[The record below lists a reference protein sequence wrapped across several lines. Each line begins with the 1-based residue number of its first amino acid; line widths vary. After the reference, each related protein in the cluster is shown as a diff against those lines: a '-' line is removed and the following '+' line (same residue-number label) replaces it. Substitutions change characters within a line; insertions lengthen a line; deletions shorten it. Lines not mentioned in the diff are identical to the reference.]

1 MKVTI
6 LKKTIKEGVS
16 SRTGNE
22 YKIRSLFVKFT
33 DSEIYDKI
41 VAKLKKDGAD
51 DEQIERFCKPSEYKG
66 EVNYTFGL
74 NCSKFTFERVQAFGE
89 LDALIDFKLND
100 SGFIN
105 AKIAIKDRLEQVLNY
120 TEPLINSEEEMVE
133 GWFMKDNVPEPIS
146 EKSDLETEST
156 GNEETPPIPPMPKQ
170 TEVDIEADLLPF

>member
-6 LKKTIKEGVS
+6 IKKTIKEGVS
-16 SRTGNE
+16 PRTGNE

-33 DSEIYDKI
+33 DSKIYDKI

-66 EVNYTFGL
+66 GVNYAFGL

-89 LDALIDFKLND
+89 LDALIEFKLND

-105 AKIAIKDRLEQVLNY
+105 AKIAVKDRLEQVLNY
-120 TEPLINSEEEMVE
+120 IEPSEGEEEVVE
-133 GWFMKDNVPEPIS
+133 GWFMKDAPKPVS
-146 EKSDLETEST
+146 EKSDLDTEST
-156 GNEETPPIPPMPKQ
+156 GSEKTPPIPPMPEL
-170 TEVDIEADLLPF
+170 TAEDNEFELPF

>member
-16 SRTGNE
+16 PRTGNE

-66 EVNYTFGL
+66 EVNYAFGL

-89 LDALIDFKLND
+89 LDALIDFRLND

-105 AKIAIKDRLEQVLNY
+105 AKIVVKDRIEQVLNY
-120 TEPLINSEEEMVE
+120 TEPSESAEEVVE
-133 GWFMKDNVPEPIS
+133 GWATKAPAPVS
-146 EKSDLETEST
+146 EKSDLHTEST
-156 GNEETPPIPPMPKQ
+156 GSEETPPIPPMPEQ
-170 TEVDIEADLLPF
+170 MTGDDSFEDLPF

>member
-6 LKKTIKEGVS
+6 IKKTIKEGVS
-16 SRTGNE
+16 PRTGNE
-22 YKIRSLFVKFT
+22 YKIRNLFVKFT

-66 EVNYTFGL
+66 EVNYAFGL

-105 AKIAIKDRLEQVLNY
+105 AKIAIKDKIEQVLEY
-120 TEPLINSEEEMVE
+120 IEPAESTEEVVE
-133 GWFMKDNVPEPIS
+133 GWATKTKAPDPVSKS
-146 EKSDLETEST
+146 ESELEAEST
-156 GNEETPPIPPMPKQ
+156 KTEVIPPMP
-170 TEVDIEADLLPF
+170 TLAPEEVDDLPF

>member
-6 LKKTIKEGVS
+6 IKKTIKEGIS
-16 SRTGNE
+16 PRTGNE

-33 DSEIYDKI
+33 DPEIYDKI
-41 VAKLKKDGAD
+41 VAKLKRDGAD

-66 EVNYTFGL
+66 EVNYAFGL

-105 AKIAIKDRLEQVLNY
+105 AKIVVKDRIEQVLNY
-120 TEPLINSEEEMVE
+120 IEPTGSEEEVVE
-133 GWFMKDNVPEPIS
+133 GWATKAPDPIL
-146 EKSDLETEST
+146 EKPDLETEST
-156 GNEETPPIPPMPKQ
+156 GSEKIPPVPPMPEQ
-170 TEVDIEADLLPF
+170 MTGDDSFDDLPF

>member
-6 LKKTIKEGVS
+6 LKKTIKEGIS
-16 SRTGNE
+16 PRTGNE

-33 DSEIYDKI
+33 DPEIYDKI
-41 VAKLKKDGAD
+41 VAKLKRDGAD

-66 EVNYTFGL
+66 EVNYAFGL

-105 AKIAIKDRLEQVLNY
+105 AKIVVKDRIEQVLDY
-120 TEPLINSEEEMVE
+120 IEPAGSAEEIVE
-133 GWFMKDNVPEPIS
+133 GWAMKGDLPKPV

-156 GNEETPPIPPMPKQ
+156 WSEETPPIPPIPEQM
-170 TEVDIEADLLPF
+170 TGDDSFDDLPF

>member
-6 LKKTIKEGVS
+6 LKKMIKEGVS

-89 LDALIDFKLND
+89 MDALIDFKLND

-105 AKIAIKDRLEQVLNY
+105 AKIAIKDRIEQVLNY
-120 TEPLINSEEEMVE
+120 TEPIGSDEEVVE
-133 GWFMKDNVPEPIS
+133 GWFMKDAPKPVN

-156 GNEETPPIPPMPKQ
+156 GSEKIPPVPPMPEQ
-170 TEVDIEADLLPF
+170 MTGDDSFDDLPF

>member
-16 SRTGNE
+16 PRTGNE

-33 DSEIYDKI
+33 ESEIYDKI
-41 VAKLKKDGAD
+41 VAKLQKDGAD

-66 EVNYTFGL
+66 EVNYAFGL

-120 TEPLINSEEEMVE
+120 IEPTGSEDEVVE
-133 GWFMKDNVPEPIS
+133 GWFMKDAPKPVS
-146 EKSDLETEST
+146 EKSDLHTEST
-156 GNEETPPIPPMPKQ
+156 GSEKTPPIPPMPEQ
-170 TEVDIEADLLPF
+170 MTGDDSFESLPF

>member
-6 LKKTIKEGVS
+6 LKKTIKEGIS
-16 SRTGNE
+16 PRTGNE

-33 DSEIYDKI
+33 DPEIYDKI
-41 VAKLKKDGAD
+41 VAKLKRDGAD

-66 EVNYTFGL
+66 EVNYAFGL

-105 AKIAIKDRLEQVLNY
+105 AKIVVKDRIEQVLNY
-120 TEPLINSEEEMVE
+120 IEPVGSDEEVVE
-133 GWFMKDNVPEPIS
+133 GWATKAPDPVS

-156 GNEETPPIPPMPKQ
+156 WSEKTPPIPPIPEQM
-170 TEVDIEADLLPF
+170 TGDDSFDDLPF

>member
-16 SRTGNE
+16 PRTGND

-33 DSEIYDKI
+33 DSKIYDKI
-41 VAKLKKDGAD
+41 VAKLKRDGAD
-51 DEQIERFCKPSEYKG
+51 DEQIERFCKPNEYKG
-66 EVNYTFGL
+66 EVNYAFGL

-105 AKIAIKDRLEQVLNY
+105 AKIAIKDRIEQVLEY
-120 TEPLINSEEEMVE
+120 IEPAESAEEVVE
-133 GWFMKDNVPEPIS
+133 GWATKTKAPDPVS

-156 GNEETPPIPPMPKQ
+156 KTEVIPPMPIP
-170 TEVDIEADLLPF
+170 TAEEDENGLPF

>member
-16 SRTGNE
+16 PRTGNE

-33 DSEIYDKI
+33 DSKIYDKI
-41 VAKLKKDGAD
+41 VAKLKRDGAD
-51 DEQIERFCKPSEYKG
+51 DEQIERFCKPNEYKG
-66 EVNYTFGL
+66 EVNYAFGL

-105 AKIAIKDRLEQVLNY
+105 AKIAIKDRIEQVLEY
-120 TEPLINSEEEMVE
+120 IEPAESAEEAVE
-133 GWFMKDNVPEPIS
+133 GWATKAPDPVSKS
-146 EKSDLETEST
+146 ESYLEAEST
-156 GNEETPPIPPMPKQ
+156 KTEVIPPMPIP
-170 TEVDIEADLLPF
+170 TDEEDENGLPF

>member
-16 SRTGNE
+16 ARTGND

-51 DEQIERFCKPSEYKG
+51 DEQIERFCKPNEYKG
-66 EVNYTFGL
+66 EVNYAFGL

-105 AKIAIKDRLEQVLNY
+105 AKIAVKDRLEQVLNY
-120 TEPLINSEEEMVE
+120 TEPSEGEEEVVE
-133 GWFMKDNVPEPIS
+133 GWVTKAPAPTPASESELKAEPTNS
-146 EKSDLETEST
+146 EK
-156 GNEETPPIPPMPKQ
+156 NPPIPPMP
-170 TEVDIEADLLPF
+170 TPTAEEIEDDPLPF

>member
-6 LKKTIKEGVS
+6 LKKTIKEGIS
-16 SRTGNE
+16 PRTGNE

-41 VAKLKKDGAD
+41 VAKLKRDGASI
-51 DEQIERFCKPSEYKG
+51 EQIERFCKPSEYKG
-66 EVNYTFGL
+66 EVNYAFGL

-105 AKIAIKDRLEQVLNY
+105 AKIAIKDRIEQVLEY
-120 TEPLINSEEEMVE
+120 IEPTESAEEVVE
-133 GWFMKDNVPEPIS
+133 GWATKTKAPDPVS
-146 EKSDLETEST
+146 EKSDLDTEST
-156 GNEETPPIPPMPKQ
+156 KTELIPPMPIP
-170 TEVDIEADLLPF
+170 TAEEDENGLPF

>member
-16 SRTGNE
+16 PRTGNE

-41 VAKLKKDGAD
+41 VAKLKRDGASI
-51 DEQIERFCKPSEYKG
+51 EQIERFCKPSEYKG
-66 EVNYTFGL
+66 EVNYAFGL

-105 AKIAIKDRLEQVLNY
+105 AKIAIKDRIEQVLEY
-120 TEPLINSEEEMVE
+120 IEPTESAEEVVE
-133 GWFMKDNVPEPIS
+133 GWATKTKAPDPVS

-156 GNEETPPIPPMPKQ
+156 KTEVIPPMPIP
-170 TEVDIEADLLPF
+170 TDEEDENGLPF

>member
-16 SRTGNE
+16 PRTGNE

-41 VAKLKKDGAD
+41 VAKLERDGASI
-51 DEQIERFCKPSEYKG
+51 EQIERFCKPNEYKG
-66 EVNYTFGL
+66 EVNYAFGL

-89 LDALIDFKLND
+89 LDALIDFNIND
-100 SGFIN
+100 SGYIN
-105 AKIAIKDRLEQVLNY
+105 AKIAIKDRIEQVLDY
-120 TEPLINSEEEMVE
+120 IEPAGGAEEIVE
-133 GWFMKDNVPEPIS
+133 GWAMKGDLPKKARETD

-156 GNEETPPIPPMPKQ
+156 KTEVIPPMPIP
-170 TEVDIEADLLPF
+170 TAEEIESDPLPF

>member
-6 LKKTIKEGVS
+6 LKKMIKEGVS
-16 SRTGNE
+16 PRTGNE

-41 VAKLKKDGAD
+41 VSKLERDGASI
-51 DEQIERFCKPSEYKG
+51 EQIERFCKPNEYKG
-66 EVNYTFGL
+66 EVNYAFGL

-105 AKIAIKDRLEQVLNY
+105 AKIAIKDRIEQVLEY
-120 TEPLINSEEEMVE
+120 IEPTESAEEVVE
-133 GWFMKDNVPEPIS
+133 GWATKTKAPAPAPSS
-146 EKSDLETEST
+146 ESESDLETEST
-156 GNEETPPIPPMPKQ
+156 KTEVIPPMPIS
-170 TEVDIEADLLPF
+170 TAEEVDNELPF